1 LGRFITFTR
10 FDNKSSNW
18 PINSYNEFKAL
29 VELKKGSNGF
39 SLSYN
44 YKNMLESGSLK
55 INLVYGEN
63 LNIMPV
69 YLAIF
74 VANDSKLVFD
84 LDSESKSNGEKN
96 DLRSAIK
103 RVRTIG
109 LLWQAFISENLN
121 SYGLGRKSFRYD
133 LNSNGGK

>member
-1 LGRFITFTR
+1 
-10 FDNKSSNW
+10 
-18 PINSYNEFKAL
+18 
-29 VELKKGSNGF
+29 
-39 SLSYN
+39 
-44 YKNMLESGSLK
+44 MLESGSLK